1 MSFSG
6 SVKQELVR
14 QLPSARHCQI
24 AELAA
29 LFDLNGRIRRGRN
42 GNEYLEI
49 RTENLTVARKSYM
62 LLNSV
67 FHNPVEVRV
76 RCHNIHGSIR
86 EYYIEVTE
94 RHAIIS
100 ILKALKMMDEQGGI
114 TGDCLGHQHRLIQNT
129 CCKRAFLRGA
139 FLAAGSFDF
148 VLLRARRGPKRS
160 ASVLVLVE
168 NQIVARCL
176 VKNSPGMMCRI

>member
-29 LFDLNGRIRRGRN
+29 LFDLNGRIRRSRD

-76 RCHNIHGSIR
+76 RCHNIHRNIR
-86 EYYIEVTE
+86 EYYIEVIG

-100 ILKALKMMDEQGGI
+100 ILK
-114 TGDCLGHQHRLIQNT
+114 H
-129 CCKRAFLRGA
+129 
-139 FLAAGSFDF
+139 
-148 VLLRARRGPKRS
+148 
-160 ASVLVLVE
+160 
-168 NQIVARCL
+168 
-176 VKNSPGMMCRI
+176 

>member
-29 LFDLNGRIRRGRN
+29 LFDLNGRIRRSRD

-62 LLNSV
+62 LLNCMFDTSPEVMIVYFIIRWRFVSV
-67 FHNPVEVRV
+67 VIIFIE
-76 RCHNIHGSIR
+76 ISGSI
-86 EYYIEVTE
+86 
-94 RHAIIS
+94 
-100 ILKALKMMDEQGGI
+100 ILK
-114 TGDCLGHQHRLIQNT
+114 
-129 CCKRAFLRGA
+129 
-139 FLAAGSFDF
+139 
-148 VLLRARRGPKRS
+148 
-160 ASVLVLVE
+160 
-168 NQIVARCL
+168 
-176 VKNSPGMMCRI
+176 

>member
-29 LFDLNGRIRRGRN
+29 LFDLNGRIRRSRD

-76 RCHNIHGSIR
+76 RCHNIHRNIR
-86 EYYIEVTE
+86 EYYIEVIG

-139 FLAAGSFDF
+139 FLAAGS
-148 VLLRARRGPKRS
+148 L
-160 ASVLVLVE
+160 
-168 NQIVARCL
+168 
-176 VKNSPGMMCRI
+176 

>member
-29 LFDLNGRIRRGRN
+29 LFDLNGRIRRSRD

-76 RCHNIHGSIR
+76 RCHNIHRNIR
-86 EYYIEVTE
+86 EYYIEVIG

-114 TGDCLGHQHRLIQNT
+114 TGDWRQKSSGEKGILWCT
-129 CCKRAFLRGA
+129 
-139 FLAAGSFDF
+139 
-148 VLLRARRGPKRS
+148 
-160 ASVLVLVE
+160 
-168 NQIVARCL
+168 
-176 VKNSPGMMCRI
+176 